1 MLVETLGDQ
10 AGRTAPWGIRAN
22 GDRGSQ
28 ERVEPQR
35 RAPSVVLWRRR
46 DVLLKTALFIRG
58 VAVKIRPP
66 GESRI
71 GGFADGG
78 LVKQVARR
86 TVYRTKRRQ
95 FNRGSIVDCL
105 VRIDPEGADAGRE
118 LSEVVTFYKRSRC
131 KINMRGKLA
140 LCVAVGG
147 RTTGKSGVPI
157 RVSPDRNAAN
167 NEARSRGI

>member
-71 GGFADGG
+71 GGSADGG

-86 TVYRTKRRQ
+86 TDFRPKLSGLAAVRAPTVR
-95 FNRGSIVDCL
+95 FVSIV
-105 VRIDPEGADAGRE
+105 RGR
-118 LSEVVTFYKRSRC
+118 KR
-131 KINMRGKLA
+131 M
-140 LCVAVGG
+140 
-147 RTTGKSGVPI
+147 
-157 RVSPDRNAAN
+157 
-167 NEARSRGI
+167 